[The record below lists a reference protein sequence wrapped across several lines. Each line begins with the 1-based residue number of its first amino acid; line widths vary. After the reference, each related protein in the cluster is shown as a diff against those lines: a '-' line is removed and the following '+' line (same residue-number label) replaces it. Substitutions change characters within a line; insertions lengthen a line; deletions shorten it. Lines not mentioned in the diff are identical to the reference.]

1 MNHLNGK
8 LWNKCNHHDVQNEHL
23 NLMCA
28 QILRE
33 KIAIIRDHKFLLII
47 SSFCVR
53 TAGDNLKVDKGFFL
67 AFM

>member
-1 MNHLNGK
+1 M
-8 LWNKCNHHDVQNEHL
+8 QNEHL

-33 KIAIIRDHKFLLII
+33 KIAIIRAHKFFLTVADEGTNIGNKEQL
-47 SSFCVR
+47 SFCVR